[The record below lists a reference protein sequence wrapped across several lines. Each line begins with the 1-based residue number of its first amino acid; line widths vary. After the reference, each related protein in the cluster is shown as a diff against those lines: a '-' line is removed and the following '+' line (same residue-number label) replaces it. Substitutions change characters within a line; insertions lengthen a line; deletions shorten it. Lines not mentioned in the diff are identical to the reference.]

1 MLGVPVGQPDFCEQC
16 TRQKVQKA
24 KELLLQVAS
33 MPDKQSALHLIR
45 QCLASCKLAYAM
57 RTVPP
62 GFHLSALQEFDQ
74 VVRQALEGL
83 LDGDLPDYAWTQAQL

>member
-1 MLGVPVGQPDFCEQC
+1 ML
-16 TRQKVQKA
+16 
-24 KELLLQVAS
+24 
-33 MPDKQSALHLIR
+33 DKQSALHLIR

-57 RTVPP
+57 RVVPP

-83 LDGDLPDYAWTQAQL
+83 LDGDLPDYAWAQAGYLRLDATKTALREVLPGGLAVDLDTAVPD

>member
-1 MLGVPVGQPDFCEQC
+1 
-16 TRQKVQKA
+16 
-24 KELLLQVAS
+24 

-74 VVRQALEGL
+74 VGRQALEGL
-83 LDGDLPDYAWTQAQL
+83 LDGDLPDYAWTQAQLSIAHGGLGLRSA